1 MQSLTLAHNVVHS
14 TSLRVFCII
23 KDFKCA
29 ERVVTMLVYL
39 SVQSKKFQVD
49 ISAEEVYAEVLPNHK
64 KDQIAALQENGTK
77 VSVGKHVMEPCRVS
91 HR

>member
-1 MQSLTLAHNVVHS
+1 MCPFLLSVWLQCS
-14 TSLRVFCII
+14 CI
-23 KDFKCA
+23 
-29 ERVVTMLVYL
+29 YL
-39 SVQSKKFQVD
+39 FYVLVQSKKFQVD

-91 HR
+91 RR